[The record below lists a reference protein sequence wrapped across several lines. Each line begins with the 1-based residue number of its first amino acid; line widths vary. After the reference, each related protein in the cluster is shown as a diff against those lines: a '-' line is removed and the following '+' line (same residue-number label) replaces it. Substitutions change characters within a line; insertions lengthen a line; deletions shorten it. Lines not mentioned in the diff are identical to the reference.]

1 MNLGKTVK
9 ALKLWVVVYVQT
21 DAVKC
26 TSALARH
33 QRGPSRTS
41 TQKSTQSESLLVLA
55 ITTACF
61 KRARRNHT
69 HANEATALS
78 SSRWSVPNFLGLL
91 PFPVSALALSFLP
104 LKVPD
109 PPPPTSHC
117 PLQPHSHS
125 PGCCPGS
132 CPGSPAPDPISGQT
146 VSPTVT
152 RDVLLYQLLLLT
164 NRVPPKSSDLK

>member
-41 TQKSTQSESLLVLA
+41 AQKSTQSESLLVLE

-109 PPPPTSHC
+109 PPRPPPTVLSSHTATALVAVLAPVLALL
-117 PLQPHSHS
+117 PLIPSLVRPS
-125 PGCCPGS
+125 PPQ
-132 CPGSPAPDPISGQT
+132 SPETSFCIS
-146 VSPTVT
+146 
-152 RDVLLYQLLLLT
+152 YYC
-164 NRVPPKSSDLK
+164 

>member
-9 ALKLWVVVYVQT
+9 ALKLWVVVYVQA

-41 TQKSTQSESLLVLA
+41 SQKSTQSESLLVLE

-91 PFPVSALALSFLP
+91 PFPVSALVLSFLP

-109 PPPPTSHC
+109 PPLPTSHC
-117 PLQPHSHS
+117 PLQPHSH
-125 PGCCPGS
+125 PGCHTATLVAVEAPVLALLPLIPS
-132 CPGSPAPDPISGQT
+132 LVRPSPPQSPDTSFC
-146 VSPTVT
+146 
-152 RDVLLYQLLLLT
+152 
-164 NRVPPKSSDLK
+164 SSYYC